1 MENIKLALQSNFG
14 NSEEE
19 NIVYLLKNPDD
30 LKKTQLPEQE
40 QNYALT
46 LFSIGDKIA
55 HFNHFKRFVYLLLP
69 DVEKPNHQILED
81 IRKEMSKIQKLM
93 LLHKQKQ
100 VLLCDLT
107 GNKSWSLAAM
117 EGMALSAYRFLKYK
131 NKEKEAGIFP
141 GQINLASNQVNID
154 EIVDLQYLI
163 NAVYLCRDM
172 VNEPVSYLTTAQM
185 TEEFRSM
192 SHEAG
197 FTLEVLDKFRIEDLK
212 MGGLLA
218 VNRGSQDPP
227 AFHILE
233 YKPKNCFN
241 TQPIVF
247 VGKGVVFDTGGMSL
261 KPTKDSMDYMK
272 SDMSG
277 AAAVASAIYY
287 ASKTKMPLHLVGL
300 VPATDNRPGPN
311 AYVPGDVIHMHNGLT
326 VEVLNTD
333 AEGRLILADALS
345 FAAAYKPEL
354 VMELSTLTGS
364 ASVAIGK
371 FGIVSMGDAGEKWFT
386 LLKNA
391 GEECFERLAEF
402 PFWDEYNELL
412 KSDIADLKNV
422 GGRDGG
428 AITAGK
434 FLSHFTNYPFIH
446 LDIAGP
452 AFVSSPD
459 SYRGKG
465 ATGIGV
471 RLLAHFMKKYL
482 LQKQSE

>member
-1 MENIKLALQSNFG
+1 MENIKLVWQANF
-14 NSEEE
+14 NISETE
-19 NIVYLLKNPDD
+19 NIVYLLQNQND
-30 LKKTQLPEQE
+30 LNKTLLSEQE
-40 QNYALT
+40 KKHALT
-46 LFSIGDKIA
+46 LFSNGDKIA
-55 HFNHFKRFVYLLLP
+55 HFNHFKRYVYLLMP
-69 DVEKPNHQILED
+69 DVEKPNHHILED
-81 IRKEMSKIQKLM
+81 IRKSMAKMQKLM
-93 LLHKQKQ
+93 LLHKNKQ
-100 VLLCDLT
+100 VLFADLT
-107 GNKSWSLAAM
+107 DNKERALAAM
-117 EGMALSAYRFLKYK
+117 EGLALSAYRFLKYQK
-131 NKEKEAGIFP
+131 TEKERGIFP
-141 GQINLASNQVNID
+141 EQIGIVSKNLVID
-154 EIVDLQYLI
+154 EIDDLQYLV
-163 NAVYLCRDM
+163 NAVYWCRNM

-185 TEEFRSM
+185 TEEFKNM
-192 SHEAG
+192 SVDAG
-197 FTLEVLDKFRIEDLK
+197 FTLEVMDKTQIENEK

-227 AFHILE
+227 AFHVLE
-233 YKPKNCFN
+233 YKPEDCVNKN
-241 TQPIVF
+241 PIVF
-247 VGKGVVFDTGGMSL
+247 VGKGIVFDTGGMSL

-287 ASKTKMPLHLVGL
+287 AAKIKMPLHLVGL

-311 AYVPGDVIHMHNGLT
+311 AYVPGDVIQMHNGLT

-345 FAAAYKPEL
+345 FATAYKPEL
-354 VMELSTLTGS
+354 VIELSTLTGS

-371 FGIVSMGDAGEKWFT
+371 YGIVGMGNAGKKWFT

-391 GEECFERLAEF
+391 GDDCYERLVEF
-402 PFWDEYNELL
+402 PFWDEYDELL

-434 FLSHFTNYPFIH
+434 FLSHFTNYPFVH

-471 RLLAHFMKKYL
+471 RLLALFMKKYL